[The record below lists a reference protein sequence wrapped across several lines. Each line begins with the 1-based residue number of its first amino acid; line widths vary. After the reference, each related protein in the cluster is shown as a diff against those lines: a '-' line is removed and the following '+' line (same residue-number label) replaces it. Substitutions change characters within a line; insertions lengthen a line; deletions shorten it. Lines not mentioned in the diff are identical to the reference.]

1 MLGNGSQ
8 PTPWA
13 INKWALISRI
23 RKIDFQNR
31 RDLVLNMP
39 RQTSITQSFAL
50 LIALLPIM
58 VLSEIGRASAAFIL
72 LMCLSS
78 YVCIIKFERNKAIY
92 YFKNYRYL
100 LVALFF
106 SAAVILVSST
116 YHGKFS
122 GSDFERALRL
132 GAGVALLLGASLSL
146 DIKVL
151 KQAVWG
157 FLIAVWV
164 SIYYVVIATLASFP
178 KRPNLDFIHNAVT
191 YGNLL
196 LIATAISAFSIGWRL
211 TPYKSAELIF
221 KILSVIVGLIG
232 LLLTQTRGAWLAVP
246 IFIMIGSLI
255 FFRNLDWKKLIVSL
269 GLALLVLIGTFTA
282 SSSLRDRLATGFH
295 ETKECMSTDTL
306 AFSSMC
312 NRIQLWHASLLMF
325 KQNPLLGSGS
335 TANFSKALPFFA
347 EQKIVSQQVAKE
359 FGEPH
364 SEFMQQLSAFGLL
377 GFIALLM
384 VYVAPGYVFLRRIRF
399 LKGDLSSKIGAGIG
413 LSVCTGFFIFGLTE
427 LMFRTMHMVS
437 LYAVMVGWA
446 LALSDPES
454 TSS

>member
-1 MLGNGSQ
+1 
-8 PTPWA
+8 
-13 INKWALISRI
+13 
-23 RKIDFQNR
+23 
-31 RDLVLNMP
+31 
-39 RQTSITQSFAL
+39 
-50 LIALLPIM
+50 M
-58 VLSEIGRASAAFIL
+58 VLSEIGRTSAGFIL

-78 YVCIIKFERNKAIY
+78 YVCIFKFERNKAIY
-92 YFKNYRYL
+92 YFSNYRYL
-100 LVALFF
+100 LVALFLN
-106 SAAVILVSST
+106 AAVILISST

-146 DIKVL
+146 NINVL
-151 KQAVWG
+151 KQAAWG
-157 FLIAVWV
+157 FLISVWV
-164 SIYYVVIATLASFP
+164 ATYYVVEATLASFP
-178 KRPNLDFIHNAVT
+178 ERPDLDFIHNAVT
-191 YGNLL
+191 YGNV
-196 LIATAISAFSIGWRL
+196 LIIVTAISSFSMGWRL
-211 TPYKSAELIF
+211 TPYKNVELIF
-221 KILSVIVGLIG
+221 KFLTVIVGLIG

-246 IFIMIGSLI
+246 VFIMIGSLI
-255 FFRNLDWKKLIVSL
+255 FFRNLNWKKLTVSL

-282 SSSLRDRLATGFH
+282 SSTLRDRLATGFH
-295 ETKECMSTDTL
+295 EISECISTNTL

-335 TANFSKALPFFA
+335 TANFSKALPSFA

-364 SEFMQQLSAFGLL
+364 NEFLQQLSAFGLF

-384 VYVAPGYVFLRRIRF
+384 VYVAPGYVFLRRIRSQ
-399 LKGDLSSKIGAGIG
+399 KGDLSSKIGAGIG
-413 LSVCTGFFIFGLTE
+413 LSICTGFFIFGLTE

-446 LALSDPES
+446 LALSDPNH
-454 TSS
+454 TRFCTPLSSAEHNFSK

>member
-1 MLGNGSQ
+1 ML
-8 PTPWA
+8 
-13 INKWALISRI
+13 
-23 RKIDFQNR
+23 
-31 RDLVLNMP
+31 
-39 RQTSITQSFAL
+39 RQVSITQSFAL

-78 YVCIIKFERNKAIY
+78 YICIFKFERNKAIY
-92 YFKNYRYL
+92 YFTNYRHL
-100 LVALFF
+100 LVALFLN
-106 SAAVILVSST
+106 AAVILVSST

-122 GSDFERALRL
+122 GSDLERALRL
-132 GAGVALLLGASLSL
+132 GAGVALFLGASLSL
-146 DIKVL
+146 NINVL

-164 SIYYVVIATLASFP
+164 ATYYVVVAALTSFP
-178 KRPNLDFIHNAVT
+178 ERPDLDFIHNAVT
-191 YGNLL
+191 YGNVLL
-196 LIATAISAFSIGWRL
+196 LVTAISAFSIGWRL
-211 TPYKSAELIF
+211 TPYKNAELVF
-221 KILSVIVGLIG
+221 KVLTVIVGLIG
-232 LLLTQTRGAWLAVP
+232 LVLTQTRGAWLAVP
-246 IFIMIGSLI
+246 VFIIIASLI
-255 FFRNLDWKKLIVSL
+255 FYRNIGWKKLIVSL

-282 SSSLRDRLATGFH
+282 SSTLRDRMATGFH
-295 ETKECMSTDTL
+295 ETKECISTNTL

-325 KQNPLLGSGS
+325 KQNPFLGSGS
-335 TANFSKALPFFA
+335 TANFSKALPSFA

-364 SEFMQQLSAFGLL
+364 SEFLQQLSAFGLL

-384 VYVAPGYVFLRRIRF
+384 VYVAPGYIFLRRIRSQR
-399 LKGDLSSKIGAGIG
+399 GDLSSKIGAGIG

-454 TSS
+454 ISS